1 MRVRIVIGGLLIV
14 ALAAVLW
21 LDRGCGD
28 GWIFWALVAF
38 ASVWGLSEVFALLP
52 PIGGPGRLLVVAGAL
67 ALLLA
72 ARGSSAT
79 LAVAMIGL
87 PAALLLAALTR
98 PSPEAGVRAIGASLF
113 ALVYLGAFPAA
124 LVLLRRLPEGWEI
137 AVALLVTVKVGDI
150 GAYFS
155 GRAFGRRKLV
165 PRLSPGKTVEGLCG
179 GLALASI
186 AGWLLLGPAFE
197 VAAFGGVRGLVF
209 GLVAGAAGALGDLV
223 ESLLKRARQVKDS
236 GRLLPEFGGILD
248 MIDSPLLAAP
258 VVTLLVAWFG

>member
-1 MRVRIVIGGLLIV
+1 MVPAPAPVSRRSSGLGPARRV
-14 ALAAVLW
+14 
-21 LDRGCGD
+21 
-28 GWIFWALVAF
+28 
-38 ASVWGLSEVFALLP
+38 
-52 PIGGPGRLLVVAGAL
+52 
-67 ALLLA
+67 
-72 ARGSSAT
+72 T
-79 LAVAMIGL
+79 
-87 PAALLLAALTR
+87 
-98 PSPEAGVRAIGASLF
+98 GV
-113 ALVYLGAFPAA
+113 
-124 LVLLRRLPEGWEI
+124 
-137 AVALLVTVKVGDI
+137 VTVATGYSRKFHPPPRI
-150 GAYFS
+150 S

-186 AGWLLLGPAFE
+186 TGWLLLGPAFE